1 MMINIII
8 KLDVC
13 EWPGVYGEN
22 WEIKFFFFKKK
33 VAGGS
38 VGCPAAAHMG

>member
-8 KLDVC
+8 KLDGC

-22 WEIKFFFFKKK
+22 WEINLKKKKK
-33 VAGGS
+33 VACGS